1 MGIVLKQS
9 LKNTIITYIGF
20 GIGAVN
26 TLYLYPIFLGATYY
40 ALTNYILSA
49 ANVIMPLF
57 AIGMQNT
64 LVKFYAQYQTEKE
77 RSQFLSF
84 TVLFPLLMCIPLAI
98 IGIFFFD
105 DILTFVSKKN
115 PVVKTFILLI
125 PFIGICMAYFE
136 IFYAWARVH
145 MHSVFGNFI
154 KEVGLRLFS
163 LFTLIGV
170 YYNWITVVQFVYV
183 TAGIYLLALVV
194 TMFYAF
200 YIKKPVFQFVIP
212 ANVKDILVYTF
223 YIILSGSVANLLLD
237 GDKIMLN
244 QYMKIEN
251 IAYYSVATYIAL
263 VISVPSRA
271 MHQIVYPI
279 TAKLMHENKH
289 DELNDLYKKTSI
301 NLQIV
306 GGFVMLCIFVNIE
319 QLYEMV
325 PKDYSGGIIVVFMIG
340 LSKYFDLILGNNNAI
355 IFNSKYYRAVLFLG
369 VGLVILTVVLNMI
382 FIPLYGIIGS
392 AFATLLS
399 ITCYSLAKLLFVV
412 KRMHLYPFTKQT
424 LHSIGITFIVFLL
437 FYFWEFP
444 VNSSVSNGLRSILVL
459 VAIGLKSLLVTFVYT
474 YMNYKFV
481 VSPEINQTLDKVFFK
496 FKRNK

>member
-1 MGIVLKQS
+1 MGIVLNQS
-9 LKNTIITYIGF
+9 FKNTIITYIGF
-20 GIGAVN
+20 GIGAIN
-26 TLYLYPIFLGATYY
+26 TLYLYPIYLGATYY

-64 LVKFYAQYQTEKE
+64 LVKFYSQYETEEE
-77 RSQFLSF
+77 REQFLSF
-84 TVLFPLLMCIPLAI
+84 TALFPILMCIPLGI

-105 DILTFVSKKN
+105 DITEFVSKEN
-115 PVVKTFILLI
+115 PVVKEFMLLI

-154 KEVGLRLFS
+154 KEVGLRVFS
-163 LFTLIGV
+163 SFALIGL
-170 YYNWITVVQFVYV
+170 YFKWISLVQFVYL
-183 TAGIYLLALVV
+183 TAIIYFVAFLV

-200 YIKKPVFQFVIP
+200 YIKRPNFQISIP
-212 ANVKDILVYTF
+212 QNVKSVMEYTF

-237 GDKIMLN
+237 GDKLMLN
-244 QYMKIEN
+244 QYMEIKN

-289 DELNDLYKKTSI
+289 DELNVLYKKTSI

-306 GGFVMLCIFVNIE
+306 GGFVMLCIFVNIN
-319 QLYEMV
+319 QLYEIV
-325 PKDYSGGIIVVFMIG
+325 PAEYRGGIPVVFMIG

-355 IFNSKYYRAVLFLG
+355 IFNTKYYRMVLFLG
-369 VGLVILTVVLNMI
+369 LGLVVLTFILNVI
-382 FIPLYGIIGS
+382 FIPLYGIMGS

-399 ITCYSLAKLLFVV
+399 ITFYSLAKLLFVV
-412 KRMHLYPFTKQT
+412 KKLHLYPFTKQNLYSLAVT
-424 LHSIGITFIVFLL
+424 TALFLG

-444 VNSSVSNGLRSILVL
+444 VYPLIGIALKSVL
-459 VAIGLKSLLVTFVYT
+459 VTILYLYL
-474 YMNYKFV
+474 NYKFEI
-481 VSPEINQTLDKVFFK
+481 SPDINKVIGNLFK
-496 FKRNK
+496 KVGIKI

>member
-1 MGIVLKQS
+1 MGIVLNQS

-20 GIGAVN
+20 AIGGVS
-26 TLYLYPIFLGATYY
+26 TLFLFPPILGKTYY
-40 ALTNYILSA
+40 GLSNYILSC

-64 LVKFYAQYQTEKE
+64 LVKFYSQCKTEKE
-77 RSQFLSF
+77 ENQFLSF
-84 TVLFPLLMCIPLAI
+84 TVLFPLFLCIPLI
-98 IGIFFFD
+98 LIGLFFYDEIAFFM
-105 DILTFVSKKN
+105 TKKN
-115 PVVKTFILLI
+115 PIVKDFIYLI
-125 PFIGICMAYFE
+125 PFTGLCMAYFE

-163 LFTLIGV
+163 
-170 YYNWITVVQFVYV
+170 VVGLL
-183 TAGIYLLALVV
+183 GIYFKLITAIDFIYLTAVIYFVAFLV
-194 TMFYAF
+194 TMLYAF
-200 YIKKPVFQFVIP
+200 KVKKPVFQFSIP
-212 ANVKDILVYTF
+212 HNVKAILEYTF

-244 QYMKIEN
+244 QYMDIGN

-301 NLQIV
+301 NLQLV

-325 PKDYSGGIIVVFMIG
+325 PKEYAGGIVVVFMIG

-355 IFNSKYYRAVLFLG
+355 IFNSKYYRMVLFLG
-369 VGLVILTVVLNMI
+369 LMLVFVTLVLNMI

-399 ITCYSLAKLLFVV
+399 ITLYSVAKLMFVV

-424 LHSIGITFIVFLL
+424 LYSIGITFVLFLL
-437 FYFWEFP
+437 FYFWKFP
-444 VNSSVSNGLRSILVL
+444 FHPIIG
-459 VAIGLKSLLVTFVYT
+459 IGLKSILVTVLYVYL
-474 YMNYKFV
+474 NYKLV
-481 VSPEINQTLDKVFFK
+481 ISIEINRFLDSIFTKLK
-496 FKRNK
+496 LKS

>member
-1 MGIVLKQS
+1 MGIVLNQS
-9 LKNTIITYIGF
+9 LKNTIITYFGF
-20 GIGAVN
+20 GIGAIY
-26 TLYLYPIFLGATYY
+26 TLYLYPVLLGATYY

-64 LVKFYAQYQTEKE
+64 LVKFYSQYETEAE

-84 TVLFPLLMCIPLAI
+84 TILFPLLMCIPLGI
-98 IGIFFFD
+98 IGVFFYD
-105 DILTFVSKKN
+105 DILVFVSKKN
-115 PVVKTFILLI
+115 SVVKEYIWLI
-125 PFIGICMAYFE
+125 PFIGLCMAYFE

-145 MHSVFGNFI
+145 MHSVFGNFV

-163 LFTLIGV
+163 LLALVFV
-170 YYNWITVVQFVYV
+170 YYKWITVIEFVYII
-183 TAGIYLLALVV
+183 AGVYFFAFLV

-200 YIKKPVFQFVIP
+200 YIKKPVFQFGIP
-212 ANVKDILVYTF
+212 TNVKNIMEYTF

-237 GDKIMLN
+237 GDKMILN

-271 MHQIVYPI
+271 MHQITYPI

-301 NLQIV
+301 NLQMV
-306 GGFVMLCIFVNIE
+306 GGFVMLCIFVNIN
-319 QLYEMV
+319 QLYEIM
-325 PKDYSGGIIVVFMIG
+325 PKEYAGGVLVVFLIG

-355 IFNSKYYRAVLFLG
+355 IFNTKYYRAVLFLG
-369 VGLVILTVVLNMI
+369 VFLVVVTVTLNVI
-382 FIPLYGIIGS
+382 FIPIYGIMGS

-399 ITCYSLAKLLFVV
+399 ITLYSLAKLLFVV
-412 KRMHLYPFTKQT
+412 KRLDLYPFTIQT
-424 LHSIGITFIVFLL
+424 LYSMVLTFVLFLA
-437 FYFWEFP
+437 FYFWQFP
-444 VNSSVSNGLRSILVL
+444 FNPLISIVLKSILVTI
-459 VAIGLKSLLVTFVYT
+459 AYVYF
-474 YMNYKFV
+474 NYKFV
-481 VSPEINQTLDKVFFK
+481 ISIEINRVIDSVLRKLK
-496 FKRNK
+496 ILK

>member
-1 MGIVLKQS
+1 MGIVLNQS

-20 GIGAVN
+20 GIGAIN

-98 IGIFFFD
+98 IGFFFFD

-125 PFIGICMAYFE
+125 PFTGLCMAYFE

-163 LFTLIGV
+163 LITLIGV

-183 TAGIYLLALVV
+183 TAGIYLLALIV

-200 YIKKPVFQFVIP
+200 YIKRPVFQFVIP
-212 ANVKDILVYTF
+212 ENVKDILVYTF

-289 DELNDLYKKTSI
+289 DELNNLYKKTSI

-306 GGFVMLCIFVNIE
+306 GGFVMLCIFVNIN
-319 QLYEMV
+319 QLYELV
-325 PKDYSGGIIVVFMIG
+325 PKDYSGGITVVFMIG

-369 VGLVILTVVLNMI
+369 VGLVVLTVVLNMI
-382 FIPLYGIIGS
+382 FIPLFGIIGS

-424 LHSIGITFIVFLL
+424 LHSIGITFVVFLL
-437 FYFWEFP
+437 FYYWKFP
-444 VNSSVSNGLRSILVL
+444 INPLI
-459 VAIGLKSLLVTFVYT
+459 AIGLKSILVTIVYVFI
-474 YMNYKFV
+474 NYKFV
-481 VSPEINQTLDKVFFK
+481 VSPEINQTLDKVLLIIK
-496 FKRNK
+496 KKK

>member
-1 MGIVLKQS
+1 MGIVLNQS

-20 GIGAVN
+20 GIGGIS
-26 TLYLYPIFLGATYY
+26 TLFLFPPILGKTFYG
-40 ALTNYILSA
+40 LSNYILSC

-64 LVKFYAQYQTEKE
+64 LVKFYSQCKTEKE
-77 RSQFLSF
+77 RNEFLSF
-84 TVLFPLLMCIPLAI
+84 TVLFPVLLIVPILLLSLVFYDEIA
-98 IGIFFFD
+98 FFV
-105 DILTFVSKKN
+105 TKKN
-115 PVVKTFILLI
+115 AIVKDYIWLI

-163 LFTLIGV
+163 LVALIGI
-170 YYNWITVVQFVYV
+170 YFDWITVVDFIYL
-183 TAGIYLLALVV
+183 TAGIYFIAFLL

-200 YIKKPVFQFVIP
+200 RIKKPVFQLAVP
-212 ANVKDILVYTF
+212 ANVKGILEYTS

-244 QYMKIEN
+244 QYMEIGN
-251 IAYYSVATYIAL
+251 IAFYSVATYIAL

-289 DELNDLYKKTSI
+289 DELNALYKKTSI

-306 GGFVMLCIFVNIE
+306 GGFVMLCIFVNID
-319 QLYEMV
+319 QLYDLM
-325 PKDYSGGIIVVFMIG
+325 PKEYGGGILVVFMIG

-369 VGLVILTVVLNMI
+369 VGLVLLTVILNMI
-382 FIPLYGIIGS
+382 FIPLYGITGS

-399 ITCYSLAKLLFVV
+399 ITCYSIAKLLFVV
-412 KRMHLYPFTKQT
+412 KRMHLYPFTTQT
-424 LHSIGITFIVFLL
+424 LHSIGITLVVFLL
-437 FYFWEFP
+437 FYFWKFP
-444 VNSSVSNGLRSILVL
+444 IHPIVSIVLKSILVT
-459 VAIGLKSLLVTFVYT
+459 IVYVFI
-474 YMNYKFV
+474 NYKFV
-481 VSPEINQTLDKVFFK
+481 VSPEINQTLDTVFMK
-496 FKRNK
+496 IKRNK

>member
-1 MGIVLKQS
+1 MGIVLNQS
-9 LKNTIITYIGF
+9 FKNTIITYIGF
-20 GIGAVN
+20 GIGAIN
-26 TLYLYPIFLGATYY
+26 TLYLYPIYLGATYY

-64 LVKFYAQYQTEKE
+64 LVKFYSQYDTEDE
-77 RSQFLSF
+77 REQFLSF
-84 TVLFPLLMCIPLAI
+84 TALFPILMCIPLGI

-105 DILTFVSKKN
+105 DITDFVSKEN
-115 PVVKTFILLI
+115 PVVREFMLLI

-163 LFTLIGV
+163 SFALIGL
-170 YYNWITVVQFVYV
+170 YFKWISLVQFVYL
-183 TAGIYLLALVV
+183 TAIIYFVAFLI

-200 YIKKPVFQFVIP
+200 YIKRPNFQITIP
-212 ANVKDILVYTF
+212 DNVKNVMEYTF

-237 GDKIMLN
+237 GDKLMLN
-244 QYMKIEN
+244 QYMEIKN

-289 DELNDLYKKTSI
+289 DELNILYKKTSI

-306 GGFVMLCIFVNIE
+306 GGFVMLCIFVNIN
-319 QLYEMV
+319 QLYEIV
-325 PKDYSGGIIVVFMIG
+325 PDEYRGGIPVVFMIG

-355 IFNSKYYRAVLFLG
+355 IFNTKYYKTVLFLG
-369 VGLVILTVVLNMI
+369 LGLVVLTFILNVI
-382 FIPLYGIIGS
+382 FIPLYGIMGS

-399 ITCYSLAKLLFVV
+399 ITFYSLAKLLFVV
-412 KRMHLYPFTKQT
+412 KKLHLYPFTKQNLYSLGVT
-424 LHSIGITFIVFLL
+424 AVLFLVFYFWDFPIYPLIGIT
-437 FYFWEFP
+437 
-444 VNSSVSNGLRSILVL
+444 
-459 VAIGLKSLLVTFVYT
+459 LKSVFVTILYL
-474 YMNYKFV
+474 YLNYKFNI
-481 VSPEINQTLDKVFFK
+481 SPDINKVIDGALRK
-496 FKRNK
+496 IGIKI

>member
-1 MGIVLKQS
+1 MGIVLNQS
-9 LKNTIITYIGF
+9 FKNTIITYIGF
-20 GIGAVN
+20 GIGAIN
-26 TLYLYPIFLGATYY
+26 TLYLYPVFLGATYY
-40 ALTNYILSA
+40 ALTNYITSA

-64 LVKFYAQYQTEKE
+64 LVKFYSQYKTEEE
-77 RSQFLSF
+77 REQFLSF
-84 TVLFPLLMCIPLAI
+84 TALFPVLMCIPLGL
-98 IGIFFFD
+98 IGIFFYD
-105 DILTFVSKKN
+105 DITDFVSKEN
-115 PVVKTFILLI
+115 PVVREFMLLI

-154 KEVGLRLFS
+154 KEVGLRLLSTIALVGLYF
-163 LFTLIGV
+163 
-170 YYNWITVVQFVYV
+170 NWISLVEFVYI
-183 TAGIYLLALVV
+183 TAGIYFFAFLI

-200 YIKKPVFQFVIP
+200 YIKKPNFQISIP
-212 ANVKDILVYTF
+212 ENVKAVMEYTF

-237 GDKIMLN
+237 GDKLILN

-289 DELNDLYKKTSI
+289 DELNRLYKKTSI

-306 GGFVMLCIFVNIE
+306 GGFVMLCIFVNIH
-319 QLYEMV
+319 QLYELV
-325 PKDYSGGIIVVFMIG
+325 PAEYSGGIPVVFMIG

-355 IFNSKYYRAVLFLG
+355 IFNTKYYRMVLYLG
-369 VGLVILTVVLNMI
+369 LMLVVLTVILNVI
-382 FIPLYGIIGS
+382 FIPILGIFGS

-399 ITCYSLAKLLFVV
+399 ITLYSLAKLLFVV
-412 KRMHLYPFTKQT
+412 KKLDLYPFTKQT
-424 LHSIGITFIVFLL
+424 IHSILLTFVLFLVFV
-437 FYFWEFP
+437 FWEFP
-444 VNSSVSNGLRSILVL
+444 FFQLISIALKSILVTI
-459 VAIGLKSLLVTFVYT
+459 AYVYL
-474 YMNYKFV
+474 NYKFKI
-481 VSPEINQTLDKVFFK
+481 SSDINNVIDSIFK
-496 FKRNK
+496 KLGFKI

>member
-1 MGIVLKQS
+1 MGIVLNQS

-20 GIGAVN
+20 GVGAIN

-40 ALTNYILSA
+40 AVTNYILSA

-64 LVKFYAQYQTEKE
+64 LVKFYSQYNTEQE
-77 RSQFLSF
+77 RERFLSF
-84 TVLFPLLMCIPLAI
+84 TVLFPILLCIPLAF
-98 IGIFFFD
+98 IGLFFFD
-105 DILTFVSKKN
+105 DLVFFVSKKN
-115 PVVKTFILLI
+115 PIVKTFIWLI
-125 PFIGICMAYFE
+125 PFTGLCMAYFE

-163 LFTLIGV
+163 LFALIGV
-170 YYNWITVVQFVYV
+170 YFKWITVVDFVYV
-183 TAGIYLLALVV
+183 TSGIYFLALVV

-200 YIKKPVFQFVIP
+200 KIKKPKFQFTIP
-212 ANVKDILVYTF
+212 DNVKEVLEYTF

-237 GDKIMLN
+237 GDKLMLN
-244 QYMKIEN
+244 QYMVIEN

-301 NLQIV
+301 NLQVV
-306 GGFVMLCIFVNIE
+306 GGFVMLCIFVNIN
-319 QLYEMV
+319 QLYELV
-325 PKDYSGGIIVVFMIG
+325 PKEYSGGIAVVFMIG
-340 LSKYFDLILGNNNAI
+340 MSKYFDLILGNNNAI
-355 IFNSKYYRAVLFLG
+355 IFNSKYYRMVLFLG
-369 VGLVILTVVLNMI
+369 LFLVFITIVLNMI
-382 FIPLYGIIGS
+382 FIPLYGILGS

-399 ITCYSLAKLLFVV
+399 ITLYSLAKLLFVV
-412 KRMHLYPFTKQT
+412 KRMYLYPFTKQT
-424 LHSIGITFIVFLL
+424 VTSLILTFILFLA

-444 VNSSVSNGLRSILVL
+444 LHPIIAIGIKSVL
-459 VAIGLKSLLVTFVYT
+459 VTIAYVYL
-474 YMNYKFV
+474 NYKFK
-481 VSPEINQTLDKVFFK
+481 VSKEINEVLRNLSKKVGI
-496 FKRNK
+496 R

>member
-1 MGIVLKQS
+1 MGIVLNQS

-20 GIGAVN
+20 GIGAIN

-84 TVLFPLLMCIPLAI
+84 TVLFPLLMCIPLAL

-105 DILTFVSKKN
+105 DILAFVSKKN
-115 PVVKTFILLI
+115 PVVKTFVLLI

-163 LFTLIGV
+163 LIILIGV

-183 TAGIYLLALVV
+183 TAAIYFLAFLI

-200 YIKKPVFQFVIP
+200 NIKRPVFQFVIP
-212 ANVKDILVYTF
+212 ENVKDILIYTF

-306 GGFVMLCIFVNIE
+306 GGFVMLCIFVNIN
-319 QLYEMV
+319 QLYEIV
-325 PKDYSGGIIVVFMIG
+325 PKEYAGGIVVVFMIG

-369 VGLVILTVVLNMI
+369 VGLVVLTVILNMI

-412 KRMHLYPFTKQT
+412 KRMDLYPFTKQT
-424 LHSIGITFIVFLL
+424 LHSIGITTIVFLL
-437 FYFWEFP
+437 FYFWKFP
-444 VNSSVSNGLRSILVL
+444 ISPLI
-459 VAIGLKSLLVTFVYT
+459 AIGLKSILVTIVYIFI
-474 YMNYKFV
+474 NYKFV
-481 VSPEINQTLDKVFFK
+481 VSPEINRTLDSLLLKIK
-496 FKRNK
+496 LKK